1 MKRTLCA
8 TLRFLREDLVLP
20 LAALP
25 VFALLG
31 VGLGVLAA
39 LLDTPQD
46 APLAAAVVMLLGGV
60 LLTVVLSIVYFS
72 NWFAVLLAFPANRR
86 GLLAGLL
93 LFCLGVSALA
103 QLAALAVGSLCTL
116 GFGAAFGQPLA
127 MPWQQIPAFVWP
139 CCLLGP
145 VLGGVVLGG
154 LQCRFGAAAFWVVYF
169 VFLGVCSTASWWLPV
184 LTDRF
189 SPTGLAA
196 LGAGAGL
203 ALLLLAALAV
213 RWLLRAAVKA

>member
-20 LAALP
+20 LAALL

-154 LQCRFGAAAFWVVYF
+154 LQCRFGAAAFWALYF
-169 VFLGVCSTASWWLPV
+169 GFLILCTTTSHWLPR
-184 LTDRF
+184 LLDQLAPDRQLALAAA
-189 SPTGLAA
+189 PCVGLLVLAA
-196 LGAGAGL
+196 LS
-203 ALLLLAALAV
+203 V

>member
-31 VGLGVLAA
+31 VGLGVLVA
-39 LLDTPQD
+39 LLDTPQE
-46 APLAAAVVMLLGGV
+46 APLAAAVVMLLSGV

-93 LFCLGVSALA
+93 LFCLGISALA

-145 VLGGVVLGG
+145 VLGG
-154 LQCRFGAAAFWVVYF
+154 LQCRFGAAAFWVMYF
-169 VFLGVCSTASWWLPV
+169 VFLGLCSTASWWLPV

>member
-31 VGLGVLAA
+31 VGLGVLVA
-39 LLDTPQD
+39 LLDTPQE
-46 APLAAAVVMLLGGV
+46 APLAAAVVMLLSGV

-103 QLAALAVGSLCTL
+103 QLTTLAVGSLCTL

-154 LQCRFGAAAFWVVYF
+154 LQCRFGAAAFWALYF
-169 VFLGVCSTASWWLPV
+169 GFLIRCTTTSHWLPR
-184 LTDRF
+184 LLDQLAPDRQLALAAA
-189 SPTGLAA
+189 PCVGLLVLAA
-196 LGAGAGL
+196 LS
-203 ALLLLAALAV
+203 V

>member
-20 LAALP
+20 LTALP

-39 LLDTPQD
+39 LLDSPQD
-46 APLAAAVVMLLGGV
+46 APLAAAVVMLLSGV

-103 QLAALAVGSLCTL
+103 QLMTLAVGSLCTL

-127 MPWQQIPAFVWP
+127 MPWQQIPAFVW
-139 CCLLGP
+139 
-145 VLGGVVLGG
+145 

>member
-20 LAALP
+20 LTALP
-25 VFALLG
+25 AFALLG

-46 APLAAAVVMLLGGV
+46 APLAAAVVMLLSGA

-103 QLAALAVGSLCTL
+103 QLMTLAVGSLCTL

-127 MPWQQIPAFVWP
+127 MPWQH
-139 CCLLGP
+139 GH
-145 VLGGVVLGG
+145 
-154 LQCRFGAAAFWVVYF
+154 
-169 VFLGVCSTASWWLPV
+169 TN
-184 LTDRF
+184 
-189 SPTGLAA
+189 
-196 LGAGAGL
+196 AGIWAGCNAGL
-203 ALLLLAALAV
+203 AQRRFGLCILCSWACAAPPACGCPC
-213 RWLLRAAVKA
+213 

>member
-46 APLAAAVVMLLGGV
+46 APLAAAVVMLLSGV

-127 MPWQQIPAFVWP
+127 MPWQ
-139 CCLLGP
+139 
-145 VLGGVVLGG
+145 
-154 LQCRFGAAAFWVVYF
+154 
-169 VFLGVCSTASWWLPV
+169 
-184 LTDRF
+184 
-189 SPTGLAA
+189 
-196 LGAGAGL
+196 
-203 ALLLLAALAV
+203 
-213 RWLLRAAVKA
+213 

>member
-1 MKRTLCA
+1 M
-8 TLRFLREDLVLP
+8 
-20 LAALP
+20 
-25 VFALLG
+25 
-31 VGLGVLAA
+31 
-39 LLDTPQD
+39 
-46 APLAAAVVMLLGGV
+46 
-60 LLTVVLSIVYFS
+60 VLSIVYFS

-93 LFCLGVSALA
+93 LFCLGISALA

-154 LQCRFGAAAFWVVYF
+154 LQCRFGAAAFWVMYF
-169 VFLGVCSTASWWLPV
+169 VFLGLCSTASWWLPV

>member
-20 LAALP
+20 LAALL

-116 GFGAAFGQPLA
+116 GFGAVFGQPLA

-154 LQCRFGAAAFWVVYF
+154 LQCRFGAAAFWALYF
-169 VFLGVCSTASWWLPV
+169 GFFILCTTTSHWLPR
-184 LTDRF
+184 LLDQLAPDRQLALAAA
-189 SPTGLAA
+189 PCVGLLVLAA
-196 LGAGAGL
+196 LS
-203 ALLLLAALAV
+203 V
-213 RWLLRAAVKA
+213 RWLLRAAVR

>member
-31 VGLGVLAA
+31 VGLGVLVA
-39 LLDTPQD
+39 LLDTPQE
-46 APLAAAVVMLLGGV
+46 APLAAAVVMLLSGV

-93 LFCLGVSALA
+93 LFCLGVSALT
-103 QLAALAVGSLCTL
+103 QLTTLAVGSLCTL

-154 LQCRFGAAAFWVVYF
+154 LQCRFGAAAFWALYF
-169 VFLGVCSTASWWLPV
+169 GFLILCTTTSHWLPR
-184 LTDRF
+184 LLDQLAPDRQLALAAA
-189 SPTGLAA
+189 PCVGLLVLAA
-196 LGAGAGL
+196 LS
-203 ALLLLAALAV
+203 V

>member
-31 VGLGVLAA
+31 VGLGVLVA
-39 LLDTPQD
+39 LLDTPQE
-46 APLAAAVVMLLGGV
+46 APLAAAVVMLLSGA

-103 QLAALAVGSLCTL
+103 QLTTLAVGSLCTL

-154 LQCRFGAAAFWVVYF
+154 LQCRFGAAAFWALYF
-169 VFLGVCSTASWWLPV
+169 GFLILCTTTSHWLPR
-184 LTDRF
+184 LLDQLAPDRQLALAAA
-189 SPTGLAA
+189 PCVGLLVLAA
-196 LGAGAGL
+196 LS
-203 ALLLLAALAV
+203 V

>member
-20 LAALP
+20 LTALP
-25 VFALLG
+25 AFALLG

-46 APLAAAVVMLLGGV
+46 APLAAAVVMLLSGA

-103 QLAALAVGSLCTL
+103 QLMTLAVGSLCTL
-116 GFGAAFGQPLA
+116 GFGAVFGQPLA

-154 LQCRFGAAAFWVVYF
+154 LQCRFGAAAFWALYF
-169 VFLGVCSTASWWLPV
+169 GFLILCTTTSHWLPR
-184 LTDRF
+184 LLDQLAPDRQLALAAA
-189 SPTGLAA
+189 PCVGLLVLAA
-196 LGAGAGL
+196 LS
-203 ALLLLAALAV
+203 V